1 MNNIIKLK
9 IREIDSFKDHPFK
22 VVNDDSLMQLA
33 QSIKENP
40 LMETQKSF
48 LLKANQGE
56 FLLNDTRKK
65 RLRIKISATSLEQEM
80 MGELK

>member
-9 IREIDSFKDHPFK
+9 IREIDLFKDHPFK
-22 VVNDDSLMQLA
+22 VVNDDSLKQLA

>member
-9 IREIDSFKDHPFK
+9 IREIDLFKAHPFK
-22 VVNDDSLMQLA
+22 VVNDDSLKQLA